1 MALLSSLEKA
11 ALLLPFSGAA
21 GSTSFVDYS
30 RKAVVPVAVG
40 NAQIS
45 TADSK
50 YYGSSLYLDGSGDR
64 VSITGDLS
72 LFRFGTGD
80 FTIACWIK
88 TTDSGFVPLDFY
100 ASSTGVYQIW
110 VENTGYTQFYT
121 FGGAVVAQT
130 AGKKINNG
138 AWTHLAVTR
147 SAGTIRLFIDGEIVA
162 SATDTRNYNTTTPT
176 AFTIGA
182 QPSNGSYDT
191 AGHLN
196 DVIVLKGDASWTA
209 NFTPPGPLL
218 TTISGTVFDNAGA
231 PCARTVRAYDRAT
244 GIKIGADA
252 VSDAATGAYTIA
264 VPSLAE
270 IQRIVLDDTAGTL
283 YNDLIDRIAL

>member
-11 ALLLPFSGAA
+11 ALLLPFAGAA

-30 RKAVVPVAVG
+30 GKVVVLTAVG

-64 VSITGDLS
+64 VSVTGDLS

-80 FTIACWIK
+80 FTLACWIK
-88 TTDSGFVPLDFY
+88 TTDTNFVPLDFY
-100 ASSTGVYQIW
+100 GGTVGYQVWVQSTGF
-110 VENTGYTQFYT
+110 TQFYSNS
-121 FGGAVVAQT
+121 GAVVTQT
-130 AGKKINNG
+130 NGKKVNSG

-147 SAGTIRLFIDGEIVA
+147 AAGTTRLFIDGEIVA
-162 SATDTRNYNTTTPT
+162 SATDARNYATTTPA
-176 AFTIGA
+176 AFTIGT
-182 QPSNGSYDT
+182 QPGNGTYDT
-191 AGHLN
+191 IAYIN
-196 DVIVLKGDASWTA
+196 DVVVVKGEALWAA
-209 NFTPPGPLL
+209 NFTPPGSLL
-218 TTISGTVFDNAGA
+218 TTVTGTVTDAGGV
-231 PCARTVRAYDRAT
+231 PCARTIRAYDRAS
-244 GIKIGADA
+244 GLKAGAD
-252 VSDAATGAYTIA
+252 VMSDGTTGAYSIA

-283 YNDLIDRIAL
+283 YNDLIDRIIL